1 MKTRFLNSVWMTALL
16 IISVSMLSGARAFA
30 EQLGYVDVAVL
41 FDEYEKT
48 KQNDAELKKVGET
61 KEQDREK
68 IVKEIRALKDE
79 LVLLTDSAKMEKQ
92 DALDGK
98 IRELQDFD
106 TAAKR
111 DLGERRNK
119 LVREIFKDID
129 EAVQRFGER
138 KGLDMIL
145 NERAL
150 LYHNNK
156 YDVTQEVLKELNGT
170 YKKQ

>member
-1 MKTRFLNSVWMTALL
+1 MEKRFFNSVWMTALL
-16 IISVSMLSGARAFA
+16 IFSVSVFSGARAYA

-48 KQNDAELKKVGET
+48 KQNDMELKKVGET

-79 LVLLTDSAKMEKQ
+79 LVLLTDDAKTEKQ

-111 DLGERRNK
+111 ELGERRNK

-156 YDVTQEVLKELNGT
+156 YDVTQEVLKELNSS

>member
-1 MKTRFLNSVWMTALL
+1 MKRIHMFTGMAL
-16 IISVSMLSGARAFA
+16 MLTVFCAGAGNKNAFA
-30 EQLGYVDVAVL
+30 QQFAYVDVAVL

-48 KQNDAELKKVGET
+48 KENDSNLKQLGES
-61 KEQDREK
+61 KEQEREK
-68 IVKEIRALKDE
+68 IVKDIRSLKDE
-79 LVLLTDSAKMEKQ
+79 LVLLTDEAKAEKQ

-98 IRELQDFD
+98 IRELQDYD

-111 DLGERRNK
+111 ELAEKRNK

-129 EAVQRFGER
+129 DAVQRYGER
-138 KGLDMIL
+138 KGLDMIF

-156 YDVTQEVLKELNGT
+156 HDVTQEVLKELNSG
-170 YKKQ
+170 YKKK

>member
-1 MKTRFLNSVWMTALL
+1 MKTRFVNTALITALL
-16 IISVSMLSGARAFA
+16 IFAVSMFSGARAFA
-30 EQLGYVDVAVL
+30 EQLGYVDVAIL

-48 KQNDAELKKVGET
+48 KQNDAELKKIGEG

-68 IVKEIRALKDE
+68 IVKEIRSLKDE
-79 LVLLTDSAKMEKQ
+79 LVLLTDSAKTEKQ

-156 YDVTQEVLKELNGT
+156 YDVTQEVLKELNGS
-170 YKKQ
+170 YKKP